1 MRDITFKCQN
11 RVDNGRG
18 YPFQQPEEQTILK
31 ILSWTRVNIAK
42 VTVFKKNVILAY
54 SVTPKLMHVTRLG
67 SVIDSHGRLPIVLL
81 GSEVTF
87 DNWDDNEPRQW

>member
-1 MRDITFKCQN
+1 MQ
-11 RVDNGRG
+11 
-18 YPFQQPEEQTILK
+18 
-31 ILSWTRVNIAK
+31 
-42 VTVFKKNVILAY
+42 VTL
-54 SVTPKLMHVTRLG
+54 LD